1 MLIFVTLYDIWDFL
15 QLIILAMVSFGVP
28 LMILQLNSPEGSDL
42 IESEFNSSPVNMF
55 LSQYILLL
63 GNWEVEAYADN
74 PNTALC
80 YIFFFLATLS
90 LQIMLMNMLIAIM
103 TDSYEKVIENKS
115 INGIMTKLELM
126 SDIVDKSAN
135 EATSQPGNEHQCLVL
150 VTPVDELGS

>member
-135 EATSQPGNEHQCLVL
+135 EATSQSGNEHQCLVL

>member
-103 TDSYEKVIENKS
+103 TDPYEKVIENKS

-135 EATSQPGNEHQCLVL
+135 EATGQFGNEHQCLVL